1 MVKLCVHAALISSI
15 GVEKYKYLY
24 SWEKF
29 TLIFTCR
36 IVKNVKI
43 IDFFEKRRYKILLIF
58 IIKSKAC
65 LNSTHVFEGT
75 YMTIRVGINGFG
87 RIGRTILRAA
97 MRSEN
102 SDIEIVHIN
111 DLTDTKT
118 IAHLLKYDS
127 VHGIADFDVEAT
139 EGGIKVNGKEITIS
153 AVRSPAELPWAE
165 KKVDLVYECTGIFT
179 KREDADL
186 HLKAGAPKVL
196 ISAPAKGEDL
206 TVVYGVN
213 HEMIKPEHTVL
224 SNASCTTNCLAPVA
238 KVINDNLGIKSALMT
253 TIHAY
258 TNDQRILDLPHSDL
272 RRARA
277 AAQSMIPTSTGAAKA
292 IGLVLPE
299 LAGKFDG
306 MAIRVP
312 TANVS
317 LVDVTFEVE
326 KDTTI
331 EQVNAML
338 KEAAQGSLSGVLGYS
353 DEPLVSI
360 DYNGNTASS
369 TVDGLSTAVANG
381 KIVKVLTWYDNET
394 GFSNRMLN
402 TTRAFVK

>member
-1 MVKLCVHAALISSI
+1 
-15 GVEKYKYLY
+15 
-24 SWEKF
+24 
-29 TLIFTCR
+29 
-36 IVKNVKI
+36 
-43 IDFFEKRRYKILLIF
+43 
-58 IIKSKAC
+58 
-65 LNSTHVFEGT
+65 
-75 YMTIRVGINGFG
+75 MTIRVGINGFG

-97 MRSEN
+97 MRKEN
-102 SDIEIVHIN
+102 KDIEIVHIN

-127 VHGIADFDVEAT
+127 VHGTADFDVTAT
-139 EGGIKVNGKEITIS
+139 DTGIAVNGNEITVS
-153 AVRSPAELPWAE
+153 AIRNPAELPWSD
-165 KKVDLVYECTGIFT
+165 KKVDIVYECTGIFT

-213 HEMIKPEHTVL
+213 HDKLEDSFTVV
-224 SNASCTTNCLAPVA
+224 SNGSCTTNCLAPVA
-238 KVINDNLGIKSALMT
+238 KVIHDNLGIRSALMT

-258 TNDQRILDLPHSDL
+258 TNDQRILDLPHKDL

-277 AAQSMIPTSTGAAKA
+277 AGQSMIPTTTGAAKA
-292 IGLVLPE
+292 IGLVLPD

-326 KDTTI
+326 KETDVET
-331 EQVNAML
+331 VNNML
-338 KEAAQGSLSGVLGYS
+338 KEASQGPLGAVLGYS
-353 DEPLVSI
+353 EEPLVSI
-360 DYNGNTASS
+360 DYNGNRMSS
-369 TVDGLSTAVANG
+369 TVDGLSTSVAN
-381 KIVKVLTWYDNET
+381 KRIVKVLTWYDNET
-394 GFSNRMLN
+394 GFSNRMLD
-402 TTRAFVK
+402 TTRVLAK